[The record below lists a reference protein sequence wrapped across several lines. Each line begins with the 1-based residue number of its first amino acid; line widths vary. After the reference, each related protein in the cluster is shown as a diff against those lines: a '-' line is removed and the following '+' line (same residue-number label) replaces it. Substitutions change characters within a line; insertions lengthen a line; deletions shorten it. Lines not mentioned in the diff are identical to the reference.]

1 MRGQGQRFTFTFV
14 DDEPRWRP
22 PPADVLL
29 AAGFAA
35 ISVTIGLGVVE
46 SGADQLAAAA
56 VGILHCAPLAARRRW
71 PEKVLAAM
79 VATGLLYSLA
89 GFPPVGLGPAI
100 VAGIYTVAAA
110 CPRRRSAPMV
120 AAACVAMAVTVLRA
134 DTGVDTVIGNS
145 LVFGVAWVVGDRQ
158 RHAREEAAR
167 EHRRAE
173 VLERTRDEMARRAV
187 AEERLRIARE
197 LHDVV
202 AHAMSVIVVQAGTGR
217 VVIDDA
223 PDKAREALAAIETT
237 SRTAL
242 GEMRRLLT
250 VLRSDGDGDQGE
262 TQPLVPAPGLSDLEA
277 LLATTAKA
285 GLAVDMRV
293 EGERADLPAGVDLA
307 AYRIVQEALTN
318 VRRHA
323 GASRATVTV
332 GYEPGRLRID
342 VADDGRGPPNRPADG
357 GGDGGG
363 HGLVGMRERA
373 ALYGGT
379 LAADRGPEGG
389 FLVSLRIPL
398 SEAGR

>member
-1 MRGQGQRFTFTFV
+1 V

-22 PPADVLL
+22 PLADVLL

-35 ISVTIGLGVVE
+35 ISVSIGLGMVE
-46 SGADQLAAAA
+46 GGADQMAAATL
-56 VGILHCAPLAARRRW
+56 GILHSAPLAARRRW

-79 VATGLLYSLA
+79 VATGFLYSLA

-100 VAGIYTVAAA
+100 VAAVYTVAAA
-110 CPRRRSAPMV
+110 CPRRRSVPAV
-120 AAACVAMAVTVLRA
+120 AGACVAMAVIVLRA
-134 DTGVDTVIGNS
+134 NTGVDTAIGNA
-145 LVFGVAWVVGDRQ
+145 LVFGVAWLVGDRQ
-158 RHAREEAAR
+158 RHAREETAR
-167 EHRRAE
+167 EHRRVE
-173 VLERTRDEMARRAV
+173 ELERTRDELARRAV
-187 AEERLRIARE
+187 ADERLRIARE

-223 PDKAREALAAIETT
+223 PDKAREALASIETT

-250 VLRSDGDGDQGE
+250 VLRSDDDGDGDGGAA
-262 TQPLVPAPGLSDLEA
+262 QPLLPAPGLSDLET
-277 LLATTAKA
+277 LVATTVKS
-285 GLAVDMRV
+285 GLPVDVRV
-293 EGERADLPAGVDLA
+293 EGERLDLPAGVDLA

-323 GASRATVTV
+323 GASQATVTV
-332 GYEPGRLRID
+332 GYAPGGLRID
-342 VADDGRGPPNRPADG
+342 VADDGRGPPGDPAG
-357 GGDGGG
+357 GGG

-379 LAADRGPEGG
+379 LETGPGPAGG
-389 FLVSLRIPL
+389 FRVSLRIPL
-398 SEAGR
+398 ADGSGR